1 MVGMV
6 FDTEVASDD
15 EGMLDPLVVGRR
27 IRTLRAER
35 GMTLEALAPVIGR
48 SVSQMS
54 VIENGRRELKL
65 GELEKLARALGV
77 RVDELLR
84 SEPPTRRAAL
94 EVALARAQRG
104 PLYQGL
110 GLPALPARKTLSDE
124 AIETVLALHDE
135 LERLHRE
142 RAATPEEARRANGEL
157 RAEQSRKGNYYP
169 ELERTATELLAAVG
183 HAGGPLSQ
191 RAAGELAAH
200 LGFTLHYVAD
210 LPHSTRSITDIEN
223 GRVYLPI
230 RTGTDPRSTL
240 LQALAAHVL
249 GKKEPHDFGELL
261 RQRVETNY
269 LAGALLVPEASAV
282 EFLGAAKAAR
292 ELSVEDL
299 RDHFAVS
306 YEIAAHRFTN
316 LATEHLGI
324 PVHFLKVHSSGAIS
338 KAYQNDDVQFPT
350 DALGT
355 VEGQIVC
362 RFWSARQVF
371 ARDDRLSPYYQYTDK
386 PRGTYWCTS
395 HIESSSTGEF
405 SISVGTR
412 FAEARWFRGRD
423 TANRLTSGCPDESC
437 CRRPAA
443 DLARRWDDKAWP
455 SARLNSSLLAAMPNG
470 TFTGVDRTAVY
481 EFLQSHAPIPSEGGQ
496 TAPVRS

>member
-1 MVGMV
+1 
-6 FDTEVASDD
+6 
-15 EGMLDPLVVGRR
+15 MLDPLIVGRR
-27 IRTLRAER
+27 IRALRSER
-35 GMTLEALAPVIGR
+35 GLKLDDLAQVLDR

-77 RVDELLR
+77 PVGALLDA
-84 SEPPTRRAAL
+84 EPPTRRAAL
-94 EVALARAQRG
+94 EVALERAQRG
-104 PLYQGL
+104 PLYGAL
-110 GLPALPARKTLSDE
+110 GLPALPIRKSLSDE
-124 AIETVLALHDE
+124 AIETILGFHAE

-157 RAEQSRKGNYYP
+157 RAEQSKKGNYYP
-169 ELERTATELLAAVG
+169 EIEQIATGLLAKVE
-183 HAGGPLSQ
+183 HRGGPLSQ
-191 RAAGELAAH
+191 RAAGELARH

-223 GRVYLPI
+223 GRIYLPI
-230 RTGTDPRSTL
+230 RMGGDPRSPL

-249 GKKEPHDFGELL
+249 GKREPHDFGELL

-282 EFLGAAKAAR
+282 EFLTAAKQAR
-292 ELSVEDL
+292 QLSVEDL
-299 RDHFAVS
+299 RDAFAVN

-316 LATEHLGI
+316 LATAHLGI
-324 PVHFLKVHSSGAIS
+324 PVHFLKVHASGAIL

-371 ARDDRLSPYYQYTDK
+371 ARDDRLSVYHQYTDK

-395 HIESSSTGEF
+395 RIETSAGGDF

-412 FAEARWFRGRD
+412 FADAKWFRGRD
-423 TANRLTSGCPDESC
+423 TANRMTSTCPDESC
-437 CRRPAA
+437 CRRPEAA
-443 DLARRWDDKAWP
+443 LAQRWDEKAWP

-470 TFTGVDRTAVY
+470 TFTGVDRAAVY
-481 EFLQSHAPIPSEGGQ
+481 EFLEAHAPAGQ
-496 TAPVRS
+496 DRA